1 MAVSQAIGVL
11 GGSFNPPHL
20 GHLAIA
26 SEAMTQLDLEQ
37 VVFVPAAAPPHKDI
51 ADDVP
56 AAVRLEM
63 TRLAVEGDRRFEV
76 SPVEIDLGLRF
87 TSDTLAE
94 LHRRHAGRALAFI
107 AGSDAL
113 LQFETWHEPA
123 TILELALLV
132 VAPRPGDD
140 AARDRAGGGAL
151 GSGQGRRAAQRGD
164 RCLVEHDPRTGSRRP
179 ADSLPGAPVGR
190 ALHRRTPTLLPVKR
204 S

>member
-1 MAVSQAIGVL
+1 VAVSRAIGVL

-26 SEAMTQLDLEQ
+26 ADACSQLDLEQ
-37 VVFVPAAAPPHKDI
+37 VVFVPAGAPPHKDI
-51 ADDVP
+51 ADNVP

-63 TRLAVEGDRRFEV
+63 TRLAVAGDERFSV
-76 SPVEIDLGLRF
+76 SAVEIDLGLRF

-94 LHRRHAGRALAFI
+94 LHRRHAGRALAFF

-113 LQFETWHEPA
+113 LQFATWHEPA
-123 TILELALLV
+123 TILDLALLA

-140 AARDRAGGGAL
+140 LHAVQAAAARWGAGRVVVLSSVTIGVSSSMIRGRVRAG
-151 GSGQGRRAAQRGD
+151 QPIRY
-164 RCLVEHDPRTGSRRP
+164 LVPPAVAGFI
-179 ADSLPGAPVGR
+179 ADSGLYHA
-190 ALHRRTPTLLPVKR
+190 RR

>member
-1 MAVSQAIGVL
+1 VDSRPVGVL

-26 SEAMTQLDLEQ
+26 ADACSQLDLEQ
-37 VVFVPAAAPPHKDI
+37 VVFVPAGAPPHKDI
-51 ADDVP
+51 ADNVP

-63 TRLAVEGDRRFEV
+63 TRLAVAGDERFSV
-76 SPVEIDLGLRF
+76 SAVEIDLGLRF

-113 LQFETWHEPA
+113 LQFATWHEPA
-123 TILELALLV
+123 TILDLALLA

-140 AARDRAGGGAL
+140 LHAVQAAAARWGAGRVVVLSSVTIGVSSSMIRGRVRAG
-151 GSGQGRRAAQRGD
+151 QPIRY
-164 RCLVEHDPRTGSRRP
+164 LVPPAVAGFI
-179 ADSLPGAPVGR
+179 ADSGLYHA
-190 ALHRRTPTLLPVKR
+190 RR